1 MESIRRFID
10 FCGPAVYVVMFL
22 LCGYLLVKS
31 DWHLSLNLSSENL
44 TGWHVVTTMLSAIAW
59 SSPTSP
65 ARC

>member
-22 LCGYLLVKS
+22 LCGYLLWKS
-31 DWHLSLNLSSENL
+31 EWHVSLNLSSENL
-44 TGWHVVTTMLSAIAW
+44 SGWSVVTTMLSAIAW
-59 SSPTSP
+59 WSPTSP